1 MKRRPSKP
9 LRTPKITGKRIFS
22 ALIIALIIAYQWYAE
37 STLTPDPTVSPQSG
51 VITTPR
57 SQAPDNA
64 TATLETRYLREGRG
78 ENLLSP
84 AGLVYTSGR
93 SGHRSKH
100 VMRHASDEPD
110 RPGPHGVFDAQGD
123 DVFRLID
130 EAYELIQSGSNRVKT
145 IPKENGKTE
154 YVIDMNRRIGYL
166 GGETGARKNHPPLE
180 RLNLVLGDN
189 RVITA
194 YPY

>member
-145 IPKENGKTE
+145 IPEENGKTE

>member
-9 LRTPKITGKRIFS
+9 LRTPKITGKRILS

-130 EAYELIQSGSNRVKT
+130 EAYELIQSGSNRIKT
-145 IPKENGKTE
+145 IPEENGKTE

>member
-1 MKRRPSKP
+1 MNKRPSTAP
-9 LRTPKITGKRIFS
+9 RIPKITVKKLLS
-22 ALIIALIIAYQWYAE
+22 AIIIVLIIAYQWYAE
-37 STLTPDPTVSPQSG
+37 STSITDTVATPQPSVSS
-51 VITTPR
+51 TTT
-57 SQAPDNA
+57 SQTPDNA
-64 TATLETRYLREGRG
+64 TATLEHRYLRDGRG

-145 IPKENGKTE
+145 IPEGNGKTE
-154 YVIDMNRRIGYL
+154 YIIHMNRRIGYL
-166 GGETGARKNHPPLE
+166 GGEAGARKNHPSLD
-180 RLNLVLGDN
+180 RLNLVLGEN

>member
-1 MKRRPSKP
+1 MKKRQSTPPRITKV
-9 LRTPKITGKRIFS
+9 TPKKVISTIIIV
-22 ALIIALIIAYQWYAE
+22 LIVAYQWYAE
-37 STLTPDPTVSPQSG
+37 STRTANSLVTPQAG
-51 VITTPR
+51 VITTP
-57 SQAPDNA
+57 SSKTSDQA
-64 TATLETRYLREGRG
+64 TSTLEGRYLRAGRG
-78 ENLLSP
+78 ENLISP
-84 AGLVYTSGR
+84 AGLIYTAGK

-110 RPGPHGVFDAQGD
+110 RPGPHGVFDVQGD

-130 EAYELIQSGSNRVKT
+130 EAYELIQSDSNRVKT
-145 IPKENGKTE
+145 IPEEDGKTE
-154 YVIDMNRRIGYL
+154 YVIQMNRRIGYL
-166 GGETGARKNHPPLE
+166 GGEAGARKNHPPLK

>member
-1 MKRRPSKP
+1 MKRRPSKR
-9 LRTPKITGKRIFS
+9 LRTPKINGRRLLS
-22 ALIIALIIAYQWYAE
+22 AFIIALIIAYQWYAE
-37 STLTPDPTVSPQSG
+37 PTLTPETTATPQSG
-51 VITTPR
+51 VITTTR
-57 SQAPDNA
+57 SQTPDNA
-64 TATLETRYLREGRG
+64 TATLESRYLRDGRG
-78 ENLLSP
+78 ANLLSP

-110 RPGPHGVFDAQGD
+110 RPGAHGVFDAQGD

-145 IPKENGKTE
+145 IPEENGKTE
-154 YVIDMNRRIGYL
+154 YVIDMKRRIGYL

>member
-1 MKRRPSKP
+1 MKNRSSKP
-9 LRTPKITGKRIFS
+9 LRVPKITAKKIVG
-22 ALIIALIIAYQWYAE
+22 AVIIVLIIAYQWYAE
-37 STLTPDPTVSPQSG
+37 STPPRDAAVTSQPGISSATTSKTPDNG
-51 VITTPR
+51 
-57 SQAPDNA
+57 
-64 TATLETRYLREGRG
+64 TATLTGSYLRDGRG

-84 AGLVYTSGR
+84 AGLVYSSGR

-130 EAYELIQSGSNRVKT
+130 EAYELIQSGSKRVQT
-145 IPKENGKTE
+145 IPEENGKVE
-154 YVIDMNRRIGYL
+154 YVINMNRRIGYL
-166 GGETGARKNHPPLE
+166 GGESGARKNHPPLE
-180 RLNLVLGDN
+180 KLNLVLGDN

>member
-1 MKRRPSKP
+1 M
-9 LRTPKITGKRIFS
+9 
-22 ALIIALIIAYQWYAE
+22 
-37 STLTPDPTVSPQSG
+37 
-51 VITTPR
+51 
-57 SQAPDNA
+57 
-64 TATLETRYLREGRG
+64 
-78 ENLLSP
+78 SP

-110 RPGPHGVFDAQGD
+110 RPGPQGVFEAQGNN
-123 DVFRLID
+123 VFPLID
-130 EAYELIQSGSNRVKT
+130 EAYEWIQSDSNRVKT
-145 IPKENGKTE
+145 IPEENGKTE
-154 YVIDMNRRIGYL
+154 HVIDMNRRIGYL

-194 YPY
+194 YPS

>member
-1 MKRRPSKP
+1 MNKRPSTSP
-9 LRTPKITGKRIFS
+9 GIPKITAKKLLS
-22 ALIIALIIAYQWYAE
+22 AIIIVLIIAYQWYAE
-37 STLTPDPTVSPQSG
+37 STSVTDTVATPQPSVFS
-51 VITTPR
+51 TTT
-57 SQAPDNA
+57 SQTPGNA
-64 TATLETRYLREGRG
+64 TATLEHRYLRDGRG

-145 IPKENGKTE
+145 IPEGNGKTE
-154 YVIDMNRRIGYL
+154 YIINMNRRIGYL
-166 GGETGARKNHPPLE
+166 GGETGARKNHPSLD
-180 RLNLVLGDN
+180 RLNLVLGEN

>member
-1 MKRRPSKP
+1 M
-9 LRTPKITGKRIFS
+9 S
-22 ALIIALIIAYQWYAE
+22 AFIIALVIAYQWYAE
-37 STLTPDPTVSPQSG
+37 PTLTPDTTATPQSG
-51 VITTPR
+51 IIRTNR
-57 SQAPDNA
+57 SQTPGNA
-64 TATLETRYLREGRG
+64 TATLESPYLRTGRG
-78 ENLLSP
+78 ANRLSP

-110 RPGPHGVFDAQGD
+110 RPGPHGVFDAQGNN
-123 DVFRLID
+123 VFPLIN
-130 EAYELIQSGSNRVKT
+130 EAYEWIQSDSNRVKT
-145 IPKENGKTE
+145 IPEENGKTE

-166 GGETGARKNHPPLE
+166 GGETGARKNHAPLE

-194 YPY
+194 YPS

>member
-1 MKRRPSKP
+1 MNKRPSTP
-9 LRTPKITGKRIFS
+9 PRIPKITVKKLLS
-22 ALIIALIIAYQWYAE
+22 AIIIVLIIAYQWYAE
-37 STLTPDPTVSPQSG
+37 STSITDTGATPQPG
-51 VITTPR
+51 VFSTTT
-57 SQAPDNA
+57 SQTPDNA
-64 TATLETRYLREGRG
+64 TATLEGRYLRDGRG

-130 EAYELIQSGSNRVKT
+130 EAYELIQSGSNRVNT
-145 IPKENGKTE
+145 IPEENGKTE
-154 YVIDMNRRIGYL
+154 YIIKMNRRIGYL
-166 GGETGARKNHPPLE
+166 GGETGARKNHPSLD
-180 RLNLVLGDN
+180 RLNLVLGEN

>member
-1 MKRRPSKP
+1 MNKRPSTP
-9 LRTPKITGKRIFS
+9 PRIPKITVKKLLS
-22 ALIIALIIAYQWYAE
+22 AIIIVLIIAYQWYAE
-37 STLTPDPTVSPQSG
+37 PTSITDTGATPQPGVFST
-51 VITTPR
+51 TT
-57 SQAPDNA
+57 SQTPDNA
-64 TATLETRYLREGRG
+64 TATLEGRYLRDGRG

-145 IPKENGKTE
+145 IPEENGKTE
-154 YVIDMNRRIGYL
+154 YIIKMNRRIGYL
-166 GGETGARKNHPPLE
+166 GGETGARKNHPSLD
-180 RLNLVLGDN
+180 RLNLVLGEN